1 MLSYILNHSVLR
13 DARNWQI
20 IFLSSFLLF
29 GVWLLDWTE
38 EPTSFLIIA
47 PTAILV
53 QFVAIKRYGLPL
65 DSLKSALIT
74 SFGLTLLF
82 KTDQPIYLV
91 LAAILA
97 IGSKFI
103 IRFRGK
109 HLFNPATFGIIISI
123 ILFQNGWVSPGK
135 WGSSVFLLLMIGAA
149 GLMVLLKA
157 GRIDTGLS
165 FLFTL
170 FILDM
175 FRIVIYQ
182 GWEWDVLFHKYLNGS
197 LLLFSFF
204 MITDPATTPNH
215 RKARIIWAAGVA
227 ILTFYLQSYV
237 QLHTAPIWALFI
249 VSPLT
254 VILDLMLK
262 SKKFEWLPANPVKAS
277 SSVVVLS
284 MLMIFLTI
292 SQPVSAF
299 CGFYVAKADVKL
311 FNKSSQV
318 ILVRNGDRSIITM
331 NSDFEGPV
339 RDFAMVVPVPVVL
352 KKTDIRIVD
361 ASLFTTLDAYSG
373 PRLVEY
379 YDENPCYPPV
389 MYDMVMPASATEKS
403 ISLKES
409 TTSGSARRNK
419 VTIEAQYTVGEYDIL
434 ILSAKESNGLRNWLI
449 ENDYKIPADANDV
462 LEPYIKS
469 GMKFFVVKVN
479 LDEQKKLGFNSLR
492 PIQISFDSPKFM
504 LPIRLGMAN
513 ANGDQDMIVYAFSK
527 TGRVECT
534 NYITKKIPTDR
545 KVPLDVEGKFGKFY
559 KAVFD
564 RIWARHKDAVYVE
577 YAWNVTPSFRGMKC
591 DPCVGPPPLTADLAQ
606 AGVDWNNGM
615 GGEQVFFTRLHI
627 RYGRAYFPQDL
638 QFQETPNKE
647 NFQGRYIL
655 THPAQGDL
663 SCIEGQRYLY
673 ELTRRRQNEVQNL
686 AALTGWSTRPYNA
699 YMNEY
704 VKKIEDDQLKQDL
717 LVPSIPSDS
726 GDSGSDDS
734 GKSMTNKLFTLGIGF
749 VVIAALSLRS
759 RRNKSIV

>member
-1 MLSYILNHSVLR
+1 MLSYLQNHSVFR

-29 GVWLLDWTE
+29 GMWALDWTE
-38 EPTSFLIIA
+38 EPFNFYIIA

-53 QFVAIKRYGLPL
+53 QFIAIKYFRLPL

-82 KTDQPIYLV
+82 KTDEPIYLV
-91 LAAILA
+91 IAAALA
-97 IGSKFI
+97 IGSKFL

-123 ILFQNGWVSPGK
+123 ILFHNGWISPGK
-135 WGSSVFLLLMIGAA
+135 WGSSVLLLLMIGAA
-149 GLMVLLKA
+149 GLMVLFKA

-165 FLFTL
+165 FLVTL

-175 FRIVIYQ
+175 SRLVIYQ
-182 GWEWDVLFHKYLNGS
+182 GWEWDVLFHKYFNGS

-227 ILTFYLQSYV
+227 LLTFYLQSYV

-262 SKKFEWLPANPVKAS
+262 AKKFEWMPANPIKAS
-277 SSVVVLS
+277 NSVVVLS

-318 ILVRNGDRSIITM
+318 ILVRNGDKSIITM
-331 NSDFEGPV
+331 NSDFDGPV

-379 YDENPCYPPV
+379 YDENPCYPAV
-389 MYDMVMPASATEKS
+389 MCDMAMPSTGREES
-403 ISLKES
+403 LSLKES
-409 TTSGSARRNK
+409 AVSGSARRNK

-434 ILSAKESNGLRNWLI
+434 ILSAKESYGLRNWLI
-449 ENDYKIPADANDV
+449 ENDYKIPSDANGV

-545 KVPLDVEGKFGKFY
+545 KVPLDIEGKFGKFY
-559 KAVFD
+559 KALFD
-564 RIWARHKDAVYVE
+564 RTWARHKDAVYVE

-615 GGEQVFFTRLHI
+615 GGEQVFFTRLHV
-627 RYGRAYFPQDL
+627 RYGRDYFPQDL

-673 ELTRRRQNEVQNL
+673 ELTRRRQTEVQNI
-686 AALTGWSTRPYNA
+686 AALTGWSTGPYNT

-704 VKKIEDDQLKQDL
+704 VNRIKNDQIKQDL
-717 LVPSIPSDS
+717 MVPLIPSNN
-726 GDSGSDDS
+726 DDS
-734 GKSMTNKLFTLGIGF
+734 GNGNSDTPVANKLFTFGIILTLTAIF
-749 VVIAALSLRS
+749 SLKP
-759 RRNKSIV
+759 RRKKAIV

>member
-1 MLSYILNHSVLR
+1 MLGYILNHAVLR

-53 QFVAIKRYGLPL
+53 QIIAIKRYELPI

-91 LAAILA
+91 LAAVLA

-109 HLFNPATFGIIISI
+109 HLFNPATFGIIVSI

-135 WGSSVFLLLMIGAA
+135 WGSSVLLLLMIGAA

-182 GWEWDVLFHKYLNGS
+182 GWEWDVLFHKYFNGS

-262 SKKFEWLPANPVKAS
+262 SKKFEWLPTNPVKAS

-331 NSDFEGPV
+331 NSDFDGPV

-361 ASLFTTLDAYSG
+361 ASLFNTLDAYSG

-389 MYDMVMPASATEKS
+389 MYDMVMPTSAVEKS

-409 TTSGSARRNK
+409 TASGSARRNK

-704 VKKIEDDQLKQDL
+704 VNKIDDNQLKQDL
-717 LVPSIPSDS
+717 LVPSIPSDA
-726 GDSGSDDS
+726 GDSGNDDS
-734 GKSMTNKLFTLGIGF
+734 GKSMTNKLFTVGIGF
-749 VVIAALSLRS
+749 VIIAALSLKP
-759 RRNKSIV
+759 RRKKSII

>member
-1 MLSYILNHSVLR
+1 MRSFLNQFPLLR
-13 DARNWQI
+13 DARNWQL

-29 GVWLLDWTE
+29 GIWRLGWTE
-38 EPTSFLIIA
+38 EPSNFFIIA
-47 PTAILV
+47 PSAIIIQLI
-53 QFVAIKRYGLPL
+53 AIKRFNLPY
-65 DSLKSALIT
+65 DSIKSALIT

-82 KTDQPIYLV
+82 KADEPIF
-91 LAAILA
+91 LAIAAVLA

-109 HLFNPATFGIIISI
+109 HIFNPATFGIIMSI
-123 ILFQNGWVSPGK
+123 LLFQNGWISPGK
-135 WGSSVFLLLMIGAA
+135 WGSSIILLLIIGSA
-149 GLMVLLKA
+149 GLMVLLRA
-157 GRIDTGLS
+157 GRIDTGIT
-165 FLFTL
+165 FLLTL
-170 FILDM
+170 FLLDM
-175 FRIVIYQ
+175 TRLVFYQ
-182 GWEWDVLFHKYLNGS
+182 GWDWDVLFHKYFNGA

-215 RKARIIWAAGVA
+215 PKARILWAAGVA

-237 QLHTAPIWALFI
+237 QLHTAPIWALFFI
-249 VSPLT
+249 SPLT
-254 VILDLMLK
+254 IIFDLMLK
-262 SKKFEWLPANPVKAS
+262 ARKFEWMPAKPVKAS
-277 SSVVVLS
+277 SSVVILA
-284 MLMIFLTI
+284 MLMIFLTM
-292 SQPVSAF
+292 SQPVAAF
-299 CGFYVAKADVKL
+299 CGFYVAKADAKL

-318 ILVRNGDRSIITM
+318 ILVRDGERSIITM

-352 KKTDIRIVD
+352 KKTDIKIVD
-361 ASLFTTLDAYSG
+361 ASIFTTLDAYSG

-379 YDENPCYPPV
+379 YDENPCYPQLHV
-389 MYDMVMPASATEKS
+389 KEMSMPTSRMTMAESLDESAF
-403 ISLKES
+403 
-409 TTSGSARRNK
+409 GNARRNK

-434 ILSAKESNGLRNWLI
+434 ILSAKESNGLRNWLL
-449 ENDYKIPADANDV
+449 ENDYKIPQDANEV

-527 TGRVECT
+527 KGRVECT

-545 KVPLDVEGKFGKFY
+545 KVPLDVESKFGKFY
-559 KAVFD
+559 KALFD
-564 RIWARHKDAVYVE
+564 RTWARHKDAVYVE

-606 AGVDWNNGM
+606 AGVSWNNGM
-615 GGEQVFFTRLHI
+615 GGEQVFFTRMHV

-638 QFQETPNKE
+638 QFQETPNTE

-655 THPAQGDL
+655 THPAQGDM
-663 SCIEGQRYLY
+663 SCIEGQRYMY
-673 ELTRRRQNEVQNL
+673 ELTRRRQTEVQNL
-686 AALTGWSTRPYNA
+686 AALTGWSTRPYYS

-704 VKKIEDDQLKQDL
+704 VKRIDNDQIKQDL
-717 LVPSIPSDS
+717 MVPLIPIDDS
-726 GDSGSDDS
+726 SSGSDDS
-734 GKSMTNKLFTLGIGF
+734 DTMGKSKLFTFGLLLII
-749 VVIAALSLRS
+749 VAAISLKP
-759 RRNKSIV
+759 RRKKAIV

>member
-1 MLSYILNHSVLR
+1 MLSYLQNHSVFR

-29 GVWLLDWTE
+29 GMWALDWTE
-38 EPTSFLIIA
+38 EPFNFYIIA

-53 QFVAIKRYGLPL
+53 QFIAIKYFRLPV

-82 KTDQPIYLV
+82 KTDEPIYLV
-91 LAAILA
+91 IAAALA
-97 IGSKFI
+97 IGSKFL

-123 ILFQNGWVSPGK
+123 ILFHNGWISPGK
-135 WGSSVFLLLMIGAA
+135 WGSSVLLLLMIGAA
-149 GLMVLLKA
+149 GLMVLFKA

-165 FLFTL
+165 FLVTL

-175 FRIVIYQ
+175 SRLVIYQ
-182 GWEWDVLFHKYLNGS
+182 GWEWDVLFHKYFNGS

-227 ILTFYLQSYV
+227 LLTFYLQSYV

-262 SKKFEWLPANPVKAS
+262 AKKFEWMPANPIKAS
-277 SSVVVLS
+277 NSVVVLS

-318 ILVRNGDRSIITM
+318 ILVRNGDKSIITM
-331 NSDFEGPV
+331 NSDFDGPV

-361 ASLFTTLDAYSG
+361 PSLFTTLDAYSG

-379 YDENPCYPPV
+379 YDENPCYPAV
-389 MYDMVMPASATEKS
+389 MYEKDMLTSVMEKS
-403 ISLKES
+403 LSLEESDIS
-409 TTSGSARRNK
+409 GNARRNK

-449 ENDYKIPADANDV
+449 ENDYKIPSDANGV

-545 KVPLDVEGKFGKFY
+545 KVPLDIEGKFGKFY
-559 KAVFD
+559 KALFD
-564 RIWARHKDAVYVE
+564 RTWARHKDAVYVE
-577 YAWNVTPSFRGMKC
+577 YAWNVTPSFSGMKC

-615 GGEQVFFTRLHI
+615 GGEQVFFTRLHV
-627 RYGRAYFPQDL
+627 RYGRDYFPQDL
-638 QFQETPNKE
+638 QFQETPNTE

-673 ELTRRRQNEVQNL
+673 ELTRRRQTEVQNI
-686 AALTGWSTRPYNA
+686 AALTGWSTGPYNA

-704 VKKIEDDQLKQDL
+704 VNRIKNDQIKQDL
-717 LVPSIPSDS
+717 MVPLIPSNNDDL
-726 GDSGSDDS
+726 GNGNSD
-734 GKSMTNKLFTLGIGF
+734 TPTANKLFTFGIILMLTAIF
-749 VVIAALSLRS
+749 SLKP
-759 RRNKSIV
+759 RRKKAIV

>member
-1 MLSYILNHSVLR
+1 MLSYLQNHSVFR

-29 GVWLLDWTE
+29 GMWALDWTE
-38 EPTSFLIIA
+38 EPFNFYIIA

-53 QFVAIKRYGLPL
+53 QFIAIKYFRLPV

-82 KTDQPIYLV
+82 KTDEPIYLV
-91 LAAILA
+91 IAAALA
-97 IGSKFI
+97 IGSKFL

-123 ILFQNGWVSPGK
+123 ILFHNGWISPGK
-135 WGSSVFLLLMIGAA
+135 WGSSVLLLLMIGAA
-149 GLMVLLKA
+149 GLMVLFKA

-165 FLFTL
+165 FLVTL

-175 FRIVIYQ
+175 SRLVIYQ
-182 GWEWDVLFHKYLNGS
+182 GWEWDVLFHKYFNGS

-227 ILTFYLQSYV
+227 LLTFYLQSYV

-262 SKKFEWLPANPVKAS
+262 AKKFEWMPANPIKAS

-318 ILVRNGDRSIITM
+318 ILVRNGDKSIITM
-331 NSDFEGPV
+331 NSDFDGPV
-339 RDFAMVVPVPVVL
+339 SDFAMVVPVPVVL

-361 ASLFTTLDAYSG
+361 PSLFTTLDAYSG

-379 YDENPCYPPV
+379 YDENPCYPAV
-389 MYDMVMPASATEKS
+389 MYEKDMLTSVMEKS
-403 ISLKES
+403 LSLEESDIS
-409 TTSGSARRNK
+409 GNARRNK

-449 ENDYKIPADANDV
+449 ENDYKIPSDANGV

-545 KVPLDVEGKFGKFY
+545 KVPLDIEGKFGKFY
-559 KAVFD
+559 KALFD
-564 RIWARHKDAVYVE
+564 RTWARHKDAVYVE
-577 YAWNVTPSFRGMKC
+577 YAWNVTPSFSGMKC

-606 AGVDWNNGM
+606 AGVDWNNGI
-615 GGEQVFFTRLHI
+615 GGEQVFFTRLHV
-627 RYGRAYFPQDL
+627 RYGRDYFPQDL
-638 QFQETPNKE
+638 QFQETPNTE

-673 ELTRRRQNEVQNL
+673 ELTRRRQTEVQNI
-686 AALTGWSTRPYNA
+686 AALTGWSTGPYNA

-704 VKKIEDDQLKQDL
+704 VNRIKNDQIKQDL
-717 LVPSIPSDS
+717 MVPLIPSNNDDL
-726 GDSGSDDS
+726 GNGNSD
-734 GKSMTNKLFTLGIGF
+734 TPTANKLFTFGIILMLTAIF
-749 VVIAALSLRS
+749 SLKP
-759 RRNKSIV
+759 RRKKAIV

>member
-1 MLSYILNHSVLR
+1 MLSYLQNHYVFR

-29 GVWLLDWTE
+29 GMWALDWTE
-38 EPTSFLIIA
+38 EPFNFYIIA

-53 QFVAIKRYGLPL
+53 QFIAIKYFRLPI

-82 KTDQPIYLV
+82 KTDEPIYLV
-91 LAAILA
+91 IAAALA
-97 IGSKFI
+97 IGSKFL

-123 ILFQNGWVSPGK
+123 ILFHNGWISPGK
-135 WGSSVFLLLMIGAA
+135 WGSSVLLFLMIGAA
-149 GLMVLLKA
+149 GLMVLFKA

-165 FLFTL
+165 FLVTL

-175 FRIVIYQ
+175 SRLVIYQ
-182 GWEWDVLFHKYLNGS
+182 GWEWDVLFHKYFNGS

-227 ILTFYLQSYV
+227 LLTFYLQSYV

-262 SKKFEWLPANPVKAS
+262 AKKFEWMPANPIKAS
-277 SSVVVLS
+277 NSVVVLS

-318 ILVRNGDRSIITM
+318 ILVRNGDKSIITM
-331 NSDFEGPV
+331 NSDFDGPV

-379 YDENPCYPPV
+379 YDENPCYPAV
-389 MYDMVMPASATEKS
+389 MYEMAMPTSVMEKS
-403 ISLKES
+403 LSLEESDIS
-409 TTSGSARRNK
+409 GNARRNK

-449 ENDYKIPADANDV
+449 ENDYKIPSDANGV

-545 KVPLDVEGKFGKFY
+545 KVPLDIEGKFGKFY
-559 KAVFD
+559 KALFD
-564 RIWARHKDAVYVE
+564 RTWARHKDAVYVE
-577 YAWNVTPSFRGMKC
+577 YAWNVTPSFSGMKC

-615 GGEQVFFTRLHI
+615 GGEQVFFTRLHV
-627 RYGRAYFPQDL
+627 RYGRDYFPQDL

-673 ELTRRRQNEVQNL
+673 ELTRRRQTEVQNI

-704 VKKIEDDQLKQDL
+704 VNRIKNDQIKQDL
-717 LVPSIPSDS
+717 MVPLIPSNN
-726 GDSGSDDS
+726 DDS
-734 GKSMTNKLFTLGIGF
+734 GNGNSDTPMANKLFTFGIILTLTAIF
-749 VVIAALSLRS
+749 SLKPGR
-759 RRNKSIV
+759 KKAIV